1 LVLLVAFDIMPL
13 SFISLILVDS
23 RGSEDREGKEV
34 RNIVLVSGGVDALL
48 QPFLDLPKSD
58 ASKPME

>member
-1 LVLLVAFDIMPL
+1 MPL
-13 SFISLILVDS
+13 SFISLVLADN
-23 RGSEDREGKEV
+23 RGPEDGEGRKARKA

-58 ASKPME
+58 ALKPVE